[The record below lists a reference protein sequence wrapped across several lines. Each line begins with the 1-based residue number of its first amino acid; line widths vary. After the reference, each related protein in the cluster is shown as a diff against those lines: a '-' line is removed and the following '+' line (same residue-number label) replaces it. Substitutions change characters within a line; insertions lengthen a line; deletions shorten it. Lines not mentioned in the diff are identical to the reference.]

1 MLKSLFFKRKAE
13 TDELL
18 PPPPPFPSMEL
29 EEPQEAAS
37 EDKFGDL
44 LRDLEKPDLED
55 GVKETK
61 SKSKKLSK
69 KELKK
74 LAKIKAKEAKLRK
87 REVKQISAP
96 EEEIYSFGKGFIEPD
111 SEFKDLEE

>member
-69 KELKK
+69 KELKIIEDK
-74 LAKIKAKEAKLRK
+74 VGDYIDWYGAIELSMQHLR
-87 REVKQISAP
+87 RTE
-96 EEEIYSFGKGFIEPD
+96 
-111 SEFKDLEE
+111 